1 MDPCDIKNITFSK
14 NKKYSI
20 DELNEEN
27 FWNKKEPDHVAIK
40 LNLSKNIIYFQRIH
54 SFSKTHT
61 IQRCNYI
68 RRIIILRKIYK
79 NILDKHKMLYIP
91 EIQDIIFSYVGW
103 NNIYLDKQIK
113 YYKRKVGSEF
123 IQRYI
128 EPDCNSSHK

>member
-1 MDPCDIKNITFSK
+1 METCDVKNITFSK

-27 FWNKKEPDHVAIK
+27 FWNRKEPNNVAIK

-54 SFSKTHT
+54 MSHNRYT

-68 RRIIILRKIYK
+68 RRIIVLRKIYK

-91 EIQDIIFSYVGW
+91 EIQDIIFTYVGW

-113 YYKRKVGSEF
+113 YYKKNVGPEF

-128 EPDCNSSHK
+128 EPDYNSNHE

>member
-40 LNLSKNIIYFQRIH
+40 LNLSKNIIYFQHINW
-54 SFSKTHT
+54 THT
-61 IQRCNYI
+61 PYIVHKCNYI

-79 NILDKHKMLYIP
+79 NILDKHNILYIP
-91 EIQDIIFSYVGW
+91 EIQNIIFNYVGW
-103 NNIYLDKQIK
+103 NNIYLNKQEK
-113 YYKRKVGSEF
+113 YYRKVIGVDF

-128 EPDCNSSHK
+128 EPDYNGTHE

>member
-1 MDPCDIKNITFSK
+1 MDTCDVKNITFSK

-27 FWNKKEPDHVAIK
+27 FWNKKEPENVAIK

-54 SFSKTHT
+54 MSTNRYT

-68 RRIIILRKIYK
+68 RRIIVLRKIYK
-79 NILDKHKMLYIP
+79 NILDKHNILYIP
-91 EIQDIIFSYVGW
+91 EIQNIIFTYVGW

-113 YYKRKVGSEF
+113 HYKRNLGSVF

-128 EPDCNSSHK
+128 EPDYNSSHE